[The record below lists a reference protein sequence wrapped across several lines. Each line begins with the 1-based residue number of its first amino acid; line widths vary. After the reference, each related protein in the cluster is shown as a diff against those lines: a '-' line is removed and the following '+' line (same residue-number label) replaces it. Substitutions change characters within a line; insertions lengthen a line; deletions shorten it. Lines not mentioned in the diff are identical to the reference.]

1 MYGEVGTDQIYDSF
15 ASKVRLRDQQ
25 DLYYNEDIYQTI
37 FPPKQPRLSLAD
49 AFSINKQNKR
59 KAPIDELLTTEDK
72 YLVSAVKS
80 MKNNES
86 SIFKLFKSYLI
97 SGQFDYGPRC
107 F

>member
-49 AFSINKQNKR
+49 AFAINKQNKR

-72 YLVSAVKS
+72 YLAS
-80 MKNNES
+80 EQ
-86 SIFKLFKSYLI
+86 
-97 SGQFDYGPRC
+97 G
-107 F
+107 

>member
-72 YLVSAVKS
+72 YLVSEKYWDFNFQTNS
-80 MKNNES
+80 
-86 SIFKLFKSYLI
+86 KSYLI
-97 SGQFDYGPRC
+97 LGQFDYGPRR

>member
-72 YLVSAVKS
+72 YLVSDQCKILGFQF
-80 MKNNES
+80 
-86 SIFKLFKSYLI
+86 SILQRSNSYLLA
-97 SGQFDYGPRC
+97 GQFDNGP
-107 F
+107 

>member
-72 YLVSAVKS
+72 YLVSEKYE
-80 MKNNES
+80 KYWDFNFQT
-86 SIFKLFKSYLI
+86 IKILFNCRTI
-97 SGQFDYGPRC
+97 
-107 F
+107 

>member
-72 YLVSAVKS
+72 YLV
-80 MKNNES
+80 NEKYWDFNFQT
-86 SIFKLFKSYLI
+86 IKILFNCRTI
-97 SGQFDYGPRC
+97 
-107 F
+107 